1 MIVYFDPLVIAMF
14 SLGVWY
20 SGSCFSVLL
29 FASFL
34 YGICPLV
41 EVSFTFLKILVSR
54 TMLSMMLCHFCCVYT
69 VGVATLKNHVKKLHV
84 FCVVC
89 LLEPFMILI
98 GPSKQ
103 VLPIRDGSTQ

>member
-69 VGVATLKNHVKKLHV
+69 LGVATLKN
-84 FCVVC
+84 
-89 LLEPFMILI
+89 
-98 GPSKQ
+98 
-103 VLPIRDGSTQ
+103 PIRSACKEATRVLCSLRSRTIHDLNWSF